1 MTIKSAP
8 KTIQELQQL
17 LQAISAKT
25 SSVSLGR
32 RSQEALAELLTRPEQ
47 AAFQSINQLAEA
59 LNISP
64 STLTRMATSMG
75 YQGFNVLQAIFRQ
88 QLLEPSHFYSDK
100 AMLLDNSGSV
110 ADSNINNM
118 LLQVA
123 NEEINNIN
131 KMLKSV
137 NNNDFEKAIM
147 LIDNAQTVRT
157 FAQRQFYSL
166 ATFFSYSLGLLRDQV
181 SVLGESGHGAPHDLA
196 QMNNNDLLVLFG
208 SHPYSRITV
217 ESCKQAANM
226 GIPTLVFS
234 DSHIAPLNE
243 GAQALFVLPSEGS
256 FYSNS
261 SGAWLVLIEAI
272 LSAYAQRLG
281 NDAIKKLEQREQ
293 VFDNMQVTYKP

>member
-75 YQGFNVLQAIFRQ
+75 YDGFNDLQAVFRQ

-100 AMLLDNSGSV
+100 AMLLDNSGRV

-293 VFDNMQVTYKP
+293 VFDSMQVTYKP